1 MRQYRSGTK
10 CRIKLIDSR
19 SQRERGGSI
28 HMSNPG
34 DYGQNQA
41 GAPQWGAPQ
50 QGYNPNQTQGF
61 DPNQSQGF
69 GQGYPQYGQQ
79 PQQQPYGQPQQQ
91 WGAAQP
97 GYGAPAPVSKP
108 LPWTLRE
115 LILVGVGVLLLVF
128 SFFPMV
134 GDFRFGVTLWQS
146 GGWILSVVGPVIA
159 VALVALRPFI
169 PVVSR
174 IGSLSVDQF
183 ASVTFSV
190 AAISWLSTLMSGF
203 GGALAWAGWILVLLT
218 VAGVVLT
225 VAAPFIPGLREEF
238 DQRPEE
244 VAPRAA
250 RTTRVVPE
258 GAKQF
263 TINTTAPGAYTAPA
277 AQDAQPTQQNPW
289 AAQQQVPA
297 QENPWAAQQ
306 QVPAP
311 AQDNA
316 WATPVADAAPAE
328 SAPAESAPVEQPAAE
343 SAPVEAAAAEAAP
356 AEEEAPVAAVPAA
369 QQPFWALVPEER
381 GVVDVTGAEIFRVG
395 PTAWALVIEDN
406 VSSFVIRHDDG
417 RTGTLNDVS
426 GVVRN

>member
-1 MRQYRSGTK
+1 
-10 CRIKLIDSR
+10 
-19 SQRERGGSI
+19 
-28 HMSNPG
+28 MSNPG
-34 DYGQNQA
+34 DFGQNPS

-50 QGYNPNQTQGF
+50 QGHNPNQTQGF
-61 DPNQSQGF
+61 DPNQTQGF

-91 WGAAQP
+91 WGAQQP
-97 GYGAPAPVSKP
+97 GFGAPAPVSKP

-128 SFFPMV
+128 SFFPFV
-134 GDFRFGVTLWQS
+134 GSFDFGFTLWS
-146 GGWILSVVGPVIA
+146 TGGWILQVAGPIIA
-159 VALVALRPFI
+159 VVLVALRPFV
-169 PVVSR
+169 PVISR

-190 AAISWLSTLMSGF
+190 AAISWLATLMSGG
-203 GGALAWAGWILVLLT
+203 GGALAWAGWLILLLT
-218 VAGVVLT
+218 LGGVVLT

-263 TINTTAPGAYTAPA
+263 TINTTAPGAYQAPA
-277 AQDAQPTQQNPW
+277 AAPAAAPVQENPW

-311 AQDNA
+311 AQENA
-316 WATPVADAAPAE
+316 WATPVADVA
-328 SAPAESAPVEQPAAE
+328 PAAE
-343 SAPVEAAAAEAAP
+343 SAPVAEAPVEDSAAEEAPVEAAPAAEAAVEAAP
-356 AEEEAPVAAVPAA
+356 AAEVAAPTEAAPAA

-381 GVVDVTGAEIFRVG
+381 PVVDGSGAEIFRVG
-395 PTAWALVIEDN
+395 PTAWALVVEDN
-406 VSSFVIRHDDG
+406 GSSFVIRHDDG
-417 RTGTLNDVS
+417 RTGTLTDVS